1 MCPFPYFSLSLSLS
15 PSLSVCPSVVASQI
29 IRLKQVDHI
38 KSEVRILTSI
48 SHPYIVNLLGHLQDE
63 RRMYLLFEYVPGGEL
78 FSYLRRES
86 RFPNDQARFYAA
98 EIALA
103 FEYLHSM
110 NIVYRDLKVRGRR
123 LGLLRRQMAGWLH
136 RQRAAVVRYH
146 EAVTVPLPEPLSNP
160 TPPQR
165 PRLHRVYP
173 QPASPCERRATRPSA
188 LAFPPPS
195 VPASSPVPCLHAAA
209 REPAV

>member
-1 MCPFPYFSLSLSLS
+1 VSGSASLN
-15 PSLSVCPSVVASQI
+15 SQI

-110 NIVYRDLKVRGRR
+110 NIVYRDLKVRRKTAGAGACAAADGCLVCGRCGGTSTR
-123 LGLLRRQMAGWLH
+123 SGL
-136 RQRAAVVRYH
+136 RQRQALGITEMPCCHCRHPSCSQPHASAKTTAA
-146 EAVTVPLPEPLSNP
+146 SDI
-160 TPPQR
+160 
-165 PRLHRVYP
+165 
-173 QPASPCERRATRPSA
+173 
-188 LAFPPPS
+188 S
-195 VPASSPVPCLHAAA
+195 V
-209 REPAV
+209 